1 MREKDKSRYIIET
14 VIQAGKV
21 LEAVANSK
29 EPVAP
34 AEIVRATGLK
44 QNTVFRL
51 LKTLEELKYVRRIGG
66 DRHELDMG
74 LALFWSRYKS
84 RRLDDRARINRELAE
99 LEIKKDSGQ
108 AGMTKGGQAGMTKG
122 GQAGMTISDDS

>member
-108 AGMTKGGQAGMTKG
+108 AGMTKGGQAGMT
-122 GQAGMTISDDS
+122 ISDDS